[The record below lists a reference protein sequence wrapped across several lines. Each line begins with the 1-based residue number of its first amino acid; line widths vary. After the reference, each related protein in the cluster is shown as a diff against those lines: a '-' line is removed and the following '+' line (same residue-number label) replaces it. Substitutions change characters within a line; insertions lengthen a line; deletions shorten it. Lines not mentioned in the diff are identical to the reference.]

1 MFNCCSKI
9 KKIVLFS
16 LPSFFLFPSTIVGV
30 SATKSG
36 VGVGGEREVMGR
48 RIVNDVGRHGWRVVT
63 RGKLVS
69 CTLFAICK
77 LCLVYTRRDE
87 TRRARTDSRGGEWEK
102 LRFVHV
108 EREREREEGEASLG
122 LGRRCHRRHRRIDR
136 IEEKV
141 ENTRF
146 RFIESGVHAR
156 RDRSGATSTLG
167 SLGLKRR
174 KSDHLRGELH
184 GEKSLRSRE
193 PSSPNGE
200 TPFFPLFGPTLPLI
214 PPPTCSSPVSNKFWI
229 SLC

>member
-1 MFNCCSKI
+1 
-9 KKIVLFS
+9 
-16 LPSFFLFPSTIVGV
+16 
-30 SATKSG
+30 
-36 VGVGGEREVMGR
+36 MGR

-87 TRRARTDSRGGEWEK
+87 TRRD
-102 LRFVHV
+102 RFEGRRMGKIAVCPR
-108 EREREREEGEASLG
+108 REREGEGGGWSEPWPWSALSSSSSSNRSDRGEGRKHEVSFHRIRCSREARSIRSNKYPRLLG
-122 LGRRCHRRHRRIDR
+122 AETKEKRPPPRR
-136 IEEKV
+136 
-141 ENTRF
+141 
-146 RFIESGVHAR
+146 A
-156 RDRSGATSTLG
+156 
-167 SLGLKRR
+167 
-174 KSDHLRGELH
+174 GELH

>member
-1 MFNCCSKI
+1 MFNCCWKI

-87 TRRARTDSRGGEWEK
+87 TRRD
-102 LRFVHV
+102 RFEGRRMGKIAVCPR
-108 EREREREEGEASLG
+108 RERERGRRVGEASLG